1 MSSDQPYYS
10 EKPVEGQAP
19 TYQGQPMQ
27 PGMQPEMQPP
37 MQPAMQPGMQPAMQ
51 PPMQP
56 AMQPGMQPG
65 MQPVYQNTQPGYN
78 PPMTQPL
85 IPGQQPVVINQ
96 VQPIVVGAMMPLRSH
111 SVTVMCPFC
120 KTTVNTNADPQCSCL
135 NFCCCFFT
143 SPILWI
149 IFQAAR
155 GKDINCC
162 DANHTCPKCG
172 AQLGRYEAC

>member
-10 EKPVEGQAP
+10 EKPDEGQAP

-37 MQPAMQPGMQPAMQ
+37 MQPAMQPGMQP
-51 PPMQP
+51 P
-56 AMQPGMQPG
+56 MQPG

-120 KTTVNTNADPQCSCL
+120 KTTVNTNAAQECSCL

-143 SPILWI
+143 SPLLWI
-149 IFQAAR
+149 IYQAAR